1 MSNSGDYDNWL
12 PSLHL
17 RWDARE
23 NMVVRAAW
31 TNTIGR
37 PDFGS
42 LAANENVVF
51 DGSQATVSRG
61 NPGLKPRESEGF
73 DLSFEYYPT
82 DGLMSVAL
90 FTKSIDNEIFTL
102 SSVQNLDVG
111 RGVEAVI
118 VSTPTNAETAKIR
131 GVEVAFQQALTML
144 PAPS

>member
-17 RWDARE
+17 RWNLRQ

-42 LAANENVVF
+42 LAASESISF
-51 DGSQATVSRG
+51 DGSQPTLSRG
-61 NPGLKPRESEGF
+61 NPGLKARESEGL

-90 FTKSIDNEIFTL
+90 FTKDIANEIFTL

-118 VSTPTNAETAKIR
+118 VSTRRTPKRPRFAASKS
-131 GVEVAFQQALTML
+131 
-144 PAPS
+144 PSSRP